1 MAKENQYF
9 QNSGYSLKQRQRN
22 VMEAECYLLFKV
34 GDPRM
39 TPQTL
44 IHILI
49 TDPGKLTDPPNRTTA
64 FMHSSCG
71 SESD

>member
-1 MAKENQYF
+1 
-9 QNSGYSLKQRQRN
+9 
-22 VMEAECYLLFKV
+22 MEAECYLLFKV

-49 TDPGKLTDPPNRTTA
+49 TDPGKLTDPPSRMTA
-64 FMHSSCG
+64 ADLNLG
-71 SESD
+71 SGHQGMKKRQTDKQREC

>member
-1 MAKENQYF
+1 
-9 QNSGYSLKQRQRN
+9 
-22 VMEAECYLLFKV
+22 MEAECYLLFKV

-49 TDPGKLTDPPNRTTA
+49 TDPGKLTNPPSQTTA

-71 SESD
+71 SESDSGHQGIKKRQADMQRERMLMV